1 MNLKTAK
8 ELKLGTLVRASF
20 QPHSR
25 YYGIVLTKEHI
36 KEPHVAKQLGML
48 KEERYDMTVHWIGGA
63 PPYLGHEHARAKGG
77 DRRPI
82 IKHEN
87 WELML
92 FDLPVGD

>member
-25 YYGIVLTKEHI
+25 HYGIVLTKEHVE
-36 KEPHVAKQLGML
+36 EPHMAKQLGMQ
-48 KEERYDMTVHWIGGA
+48 KEERYDLTVHWIGGI
-63 PPYLGHEHARAKGG
+63 PPYLAHGHGNAA
-77 DRRPI
+77 RRPI
-82 IKHEN
+82 VKHEN

-92 FDLPVGD
+92 FDLPVDS